1 MSRNTVK
8 EEYCPVARSVDLL
21 GDRWSLLIV
30 RNAFDGMTRFGDFQ
44 RSLGVA
50 RNILSDRLRKLV
62 EAEIL
67 TLQGASDGTAYQEYV
82 LTDKGERLFPVIVA
96 LRQWGEQNLFAQGER
111 HSLLVDRRTGRP
123 VPLWRQQRMTALRC
137 CRWIRKCR
145 RSNESLRLIT
155 AYRLLNRPGDD
166 LRLAHHRHVAC
177 RHLGG
182 FRMDRLRH
190 RPFKIGVDHSVILA
204 DHIPARFIMP
214 RRVGDL
220 FTKRLGLN
228 WPLRGCN
235 GVFECLASRQ
245 ARSPF

>member
-1 MSRNTVK
+1 MMSRNTVK

-96 LRQWGEQNLFAQGER
+96 LRQWGEQNLFSQGER

-123 VPLWRQQRMTALRC
+123 VPFMAPAASDGTAL
-137 CRWIRKCR
+137 
-145 RSNESLRLIT
+145 LPVDT
-155 AYRLLNRPGDD
+155 Q
-166 LRLAHHRHVAC
+166 VQ
-177 RHLGG
+177 
-182 FRMDRLRH
+182 
-190 RPFKIGVDHSVILA
+190 KI
-204 DHIPARFIMP
+204 
-214 RRVGDL
+214 
-220 FTKRLGLN
+220 
-228 WPLRGCN
+228 
-235 GVFECLASRQ
+235 E
-245 ARSPF
+245 

>member
-111 HSLLVDRRTGRP
+111 HSLLIHRRTGRP
-123 VPLWRQQRMTALRC
+123 VPFMAPAAHDGTALLPVDT
-137 CRWIRKCR
+137 
-145 RSNESLRLIT
+145 E
-155 AYRLLNRPGDD
+155 
-166 LRLAHHRHVAC
+166 VQ
-177 RHLGG
+177 
-182 FRMDRLRH
+182 
-190 RPFKIGVDHSVILA
+190 KI
-204 DHIPARFIMP
+204 
-214 RRVGDL
+214 
-220 FTKRLGLN
+220 
-228 WPLRGCN
+228 
-235 GVFECLASRQ
+235 E
-245 ARSPF
+245 